1 MMVFF
6 FSSLATSITRSEFYS
21 KCKMW
26 KGKPSS
32 HRSLYVQLHFII
44 VVVRSYN
51 LNSIRQIIH
60 KKKQLPSVVFKNVG
74 YQFKNKKLIAIA
86 PHTTKSFC
94 QAHTHTR
101 YNLSNEPREG
111 RFLQKL
117 IFQRFFPTL

>member
-1 MMVFF
+1 MQDVERQTE
-6 FSSLATSITRSEFYS
+6 FSPIIICTIAFHYCCREVVKFKFYS
-21 KCKMW
+21 AN
-26 KGKPSS
+26 
-32 HRSLYVQLHFII
+32 YT
-44 VVVRSYN
+44 
-51 LNSIRQIIH
+51 H

-86 PHTTKSFC
+86 PHTTKTFF

>member
-1 MMVFF
+1 MQDVEVQTE
-6 FSSLATSITRSEFYS
+6 FS
-21 KCKMW
+21 
-26 KGKPSS
+26 P
-32 HRSLYVQLHFII
+32 II
-44 VVVRSYN
+44 ICTIAFHYCCREVVKFKF
-51 LNSIRQIIH
+51 IRQIIH
-60 KKKQLPSVVFKNVG
+60 TKKQLPSVVFKNVG